1 MEYLVVATVSAITS
15 FIFALGGLGSA
26 IILVPILNL
35 IGVPFPLAR
44 STGLFT
50 NVISSGGLLF
60 NNLKNRRLDWKFAL
74 SLTGG
79 AFIFSPIGAVVS
91 HYVPQKWIGLLL
103 SLFLIYASIAM
114 YIPKKE
120 GEYKERPLWVPI
132 LIGSVVGFISGMLG
146 VGGGSIASP
155 LLMLLGYP
163 PTLIISSIPLM
174 VFFSSLGG
182 FLAYWKMGAVDWL
195 LILSAALP
203 AFFAGYLGA
212 YVAHNFLSTKQIK
225 KVLGLVF
232 FVVGVRFL
240 LKWL

>member
-15 FIFALGGLGSA
+15 FIFALGGIGSA
-26 IILVPILNL
+26 IILVPLLNL
-35 IGVPFPLAR
+35 LGIPFPLAR

-50 NVISSGGLLF
+50 NVISSTGLLF

-91 HYVPQKWIGLLL
+91 HYVPQKWVGLLL
-103 SLFLIYASIAM
+103 SFFLLYAGTVM
-114 YIPKKE
+114 YLPKKE
-120 GEYKERPLWVPI
+120 GQFKEKPLWVPI
-132 LIGSVVGFISGMLG
+132 LIGSSVGFISGMLG

-174 VFFSSLGG
+174 VFFSSLSG
-182 FLAYWKMGAVDWL
+182 FLAYWKMGAVNWL

-212 YVAHNFLSTKQIK
+212 YVAHNLMNTKQIK
-225 KVLGLVF
+225 KVLGLF
-232 FVVGVRFL
+232 YFIVGFKFL